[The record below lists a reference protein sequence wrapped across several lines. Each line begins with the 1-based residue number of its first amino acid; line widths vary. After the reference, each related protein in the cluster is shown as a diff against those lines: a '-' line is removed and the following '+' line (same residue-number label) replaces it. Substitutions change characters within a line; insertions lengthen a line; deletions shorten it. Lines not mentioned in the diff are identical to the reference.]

1 MKDYDCD
8 EESHSEER
16 CTVEIAPPIEDC
28 TAMTDCDSD
37 KSYNEV
43 TCNPD
48 HLPPCILLSEVIANK
63 KKNA

>member
-16 CTVEIAPPIEDC
+16 CTVEIAPPIENC

-37 KSYNEV
+37 
-43 TCNPD
+43 T
-48 HLPPCILLSEVIANK
+48 ILQ
-63 KKNA
+63 

>member
-16 CTVEIAPPIEDC
+16 CTVEIAPPIENC

-43 TCNPD
+43 T
-48 HLPPCILLSEVIANK
+48 
-63 KKNA
+63 